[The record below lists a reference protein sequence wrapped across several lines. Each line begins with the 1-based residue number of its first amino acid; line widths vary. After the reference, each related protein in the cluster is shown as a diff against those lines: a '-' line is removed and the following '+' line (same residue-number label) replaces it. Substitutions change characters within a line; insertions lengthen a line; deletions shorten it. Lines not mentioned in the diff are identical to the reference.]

1 MKITC
6 SGHNKKT
13 GKPCSRKVAIEGG
26 WCYQHKL
33 DKHVKIP
40 EDISQVIGKKP
51 IVIDDIGVK
60 LPKEVFKTVI
70 APRQNNTNTAYLP
83 DNIEYLNEAV
93 EATNPFPKK
102 PILINV
108 EHDNIEHLNP
118 SRIFPKKKGKIKYIT
133 ITKNYSHPWIKK
145 LWKRIKDFFKRDKK

>member
-6 SGHNKKT
+6 SGSNKKT

-26 WCYQHKL
+26 WCYQHKIE
-33 DKHVKIP
+33 KHVKIP

-83 DNIEYLNEAV
+83 DNIE
-93 EATNPFPKK
+93 
-102 PILINV
+102 
-108 EHDNIEHLNP
+108 HLNP

-145 LWKRIKDFFKRDKK
+145 LWKRIKDFFKRDKKETSK

>member
-70 APRQNNTNTAYLP
+70 TPPVDMIVHNTDAIIHGNANTAYLP
-83 DNIEYLNEAV
+83 DNIE
-93 EATNPFPKK
+93 
-102 PILINV
+102 
-108 EHDNIEHLNP
+108 HLNP
-118 SRIFPKKKGKIKYIT
+118 SRTFPKKKGKIKDIT
-133 ITKNYSHPWIKK
+133 ITKNYSEPLEWIKK